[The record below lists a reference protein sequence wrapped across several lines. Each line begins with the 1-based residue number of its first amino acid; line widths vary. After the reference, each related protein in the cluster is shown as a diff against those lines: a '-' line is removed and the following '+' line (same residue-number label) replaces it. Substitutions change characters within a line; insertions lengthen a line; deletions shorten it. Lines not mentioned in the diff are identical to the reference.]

1 MNDEIQEILK
11 EIECYKNE
19 ELCLILLSQKENKA
33 LLDYISNLQQI
44 EKEYKS
50 KVDDIGKLTSR
61 IYKAIEY
68 VESQCREEDGF
79 LVGYGD
85 DLDPQT
91 LLNILQNGSDKEY

>member
-1 MNDEIQEILK
+1 MNDEIKEILK

-19 ELCLILLSQKENKA
+19 ELCLILLSQKENNA

-61 IYKAIEY
+61 IYKTIEY
-68 VESQCREEDGF
+68 IQENYNELTDY
-79 LVGYGD
+79 GYKQEIYD
-85 DLDPQT
+85 DL
-91 LLNILQNGSDKEY
+91 LKILQNGSEEK